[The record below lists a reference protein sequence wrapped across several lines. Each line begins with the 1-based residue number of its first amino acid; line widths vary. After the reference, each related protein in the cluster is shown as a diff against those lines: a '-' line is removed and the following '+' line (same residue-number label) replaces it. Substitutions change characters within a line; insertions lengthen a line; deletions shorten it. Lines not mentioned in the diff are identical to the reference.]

1 MWCASSGD
9 HRDHPRPGL
18 QGHDW
23 ERAPGARARDDGGDG
38 ARLAA
43 DLSPCQGG
51 QEGHYRAG
59 PQGLRPAPGPSWQGS
74 CRAAG
79 RATPRL
85 GPRYMRTR
93 IRWPR
98 RSRTPSRC
106 SRPRQLAQD
115 HLRPG
120 GLKELLRHLL
130 GRLDALLLVR
140 GHVILSVWEL
150 MQQPGDLRD
159 RAAALRWSGDSAAH
173 GGFSCRHHRPNTCCC
188 GFTGEPFDPSTPL
201 LSSPPR
207 FGRDVLELTA
217 LGSGRRGC
225 ARAQR

>member
-1 MWCASSGD
+1 MGNEGTRVPGCGAHLPVTIGPSPTRSSGT
-9 HRDHPRPGL
+9 RLGARPRS
-18 QGHDW
+18 
-23 ERAPGARARDDGGDG
+23 PGARRRRGRG
-38 ARLAA
+38 APSGRTFSVPGRPGA
-43 DLSPCQGG
+43 
-51 QEGHYRAG
+51 HYRAG

-150 MQQPGDLRD
+150 MQ
-159 RAAALRWSGDSAAH
+159 
-173 GGFSCRHHRPNTCCC
+173 
-188 GFTGEPFDPSTPL
+188 
-201 LSSPPR
+201 
-207 FGRDVLELTA
+207 
-217 LGSGRRGC
+217 RRGIFEIVPRHC
-225 ARAQR
+225 VGAGIRRRMVVSPVGITGPTPVAAG